1 LLRGKSS
8 DALPCP
14 HTPCPPLL
22 KKHMTVFALIFYPF
36 IGALIGW
43 VTNTIAI
50 WMLFHP
56 YQEKR
61 ILGIRIPFTPGL
73 IPARI
78 ERLAHEVSGAI
89 RDHFL
94 SGADVKDILKEM
106 ALGEVL
112 FAEIKKGMHR
122 SIVLSPL
129 TILLDHAYIQG
140 SVNKALERIIERLE
154 DEAVGGKIE
163 EFIRQ
168 RILREFNP
176 RKIEEVILKVS
187 KKELKYITYFGGIL
201 GGLIGMVQA
210 AVRFCA
216 C

>member
-1 LLRGKSS
+1 MKI
-8 DALPCP
+8 LPF
-14 HTPCPPLL
+14 L
-22 KKHMTVFALIFYPF
+22 FYPF

-56 YQEKR
+56 YEEKR
-61 ILGIRIPFTPGL
+61 VWRIKIPFTPGL

-78 ERLAHEVSGAI
+78 ERLAREVSGAI

-94 SGADVKDILKEM
+94 SGADVKDILKEL

-112 FAEIKKGMHR
+112 TTEIKRRMHR

-129 TILLDHAYIQG
+129 SGLLDHAYIQG
-140 SVNKALERIIERLE
+140 IVNKALERIIERLE
-154 DEAVGGKIE
+154 DEEIGGKIE
-163 EFIRQ
+163 AFIHE
-168 RILREFNP
+168 RIIKEFNP
-176 RKIEEVILKVS
+176 QKIKEVILKVS

-201 GGLIGMVQA
+201 GGIIGLMQA
-210 AVRFCA
+210 AVRF
-216 C
+216 

>member
-1 LLRGKSS
+1 MPYPLFYQKPMKVLALL
-8 DALPCP
+8 
-14 HTPCPPLL
+14 
-22 KKHMTVFALIFYPF
+22 FYPL

-56 YQEKR
+56 YEEKR
-61 ILGIRIPFTPGL
+61 IWRIKIPFTPGL

-78 ERLAHEVSGAI
+78 ERLAQEVSGAI

-112 FAEIKKGMHR
+112 TVELKRRMHR
-122 SIVLSPL
+122 SIVLSPF
-129 TILLDHAYIQG
+129 TILLDYAYIQG

-163 EFIRQ
+163 EFIHE
-168 RILREFNP
+168 RILKEFNP

-187 KKELKYITYFGGIL
+187 KKELKYITYLGGIL
-201 GGLIGMVQA
+201 GGIIGLVQV
-210 AVRFCA
+210 AVRF
-216 C
+216 

>member
-1 LLRGKSS
+1 MCSDGLRY
-8 DALPCP
+8 P
-14 HTPCPPLL
+14 HRPYPFLHAHLMKILPLL
-22 KKHMTVFALIFYPF
+22 FYPV

-56 YQEKR
+56 YEEKR
-61 ILGIRIPFTPGL
+61 ILRIKIPFTPGL

-78 ERLAHEVSGAI
+78 ERLAQEVSGAI

-94 SGADVKDILKEM
+94 SGADVKGILKEM
-106 ALGEVL
+106 ALGEIL
-112 FAEIKKGMHR
+112 TAEIKRRMHR
-122 SIVLSPL
+122 SIVLSPF
-129 TILLDHAYIQG
+129 TALLDHAYIQG

-163 EFIRQ
+163 AFIHE
-168 RILREFNP
+168 RIIKEFNP

-187 KKELKYITYFGGIL
+187 KKELKYITYLGGIL
-201 GGLIGMVQA
+201 GGIIGLMQV
-210 AVRFCA
+210 AVRF
-216 C
+216 

>member
-1 LLRGKSS
+1 MCSEVILYPHRLYLLLQAHLMKV
-8 DALPCP
+8 L
-14 HTPCPPLL
+14 TLL
-22 KKHMTVFALIFYPF
+22 FYPF

-56 YQEKR
+56 YEEKR
-61 ILGIRIPFTPGL
+61 IWGIKIPFTPGL

-78 ERLAHEVSGAI
+78 ERLAQEVSGAI

-94 SGADVKDILKEM
+94 SGADVKDILKEL

-112 FAEIKKGMHR
+112 TAEIKKRMHR
-122 SIVLSPL
+122 SIVLSPF
-129 TILLDHAYIQG
+129 TALLDHEYIQG
-140 SVNKALERIIERLE
+140 SVHKALERIIERLE

-163 EFIRQ
+163 SYIHE
-168 RILREFNP
+168 RILKEFNP
-176 RKIEEVILKVS
+176 RKVEEGILKVS

-201 GGLIGMVQA
+201 GGIIGLIQV
-210 AVRFCA
+210 AVRF
-216 C
+216 

>member
-1 LLRGKSS
+1 LLYAHLMKVL
-8 DALPCP
+8 AL
-14 HTPCPPLL
+14 L
-22 KKHMTVFALIFYPF
+22 FYPF

-56 YQEKR
+56 YEEKR
-61 ILGIRIPFTPGL
+61 IWRIKIPFTPGL

-78 ERLAHEVSGAI
+78 ERLAQEVSGAI

-94 SGADVKDILKEM
+94 SGADVKGILKEM
-106 ALGEVL
+106 GLGEIL
-112 FAEIKKGMHR
+112 TAEMKKRMHR

-129 TILLDHAYIQG
+129 AVLLDHAYIQG

-163 EFIRQ
+163 TFIHE
-168 RILREFNP
+168 RIIKEFNP
-176 RKIEEVILKVS
+176 RKVEEVILKVS

-201 GGLIGMVQA
+201 GALIGMIQA
-210 AVRFCA
+210 VLRF
-216 C
+216 

>member
-1 LLRGKSS
+1 MKV
-8 DALPCP
+8 LP
-14 HTPCPPLL
+14 
-22 KKHMTVFALIFYPF
+22 FIFYPF

-43 VTNTIAI
+43 ITNSIAI

-56 YQEKR
+56 YEEKHILR
-61 ILGIRIPFTPGL
+61 IKIPFTPGL

-78 ERLAHEVSGAI
+78 ERLAQEVSGAI

-106 ALGEVL
+106 TLEEVL
-112 FAEIKKGMHR
+112 FTEIKKRMHR

-129 TILLDHAYIQG
+129 TVLLDHAYIQG

-163 EFIRQ
+163 EFIHQ

-201 GGLIGMVQA
+201 GGIIGMVQVM
-210 AVRFCA
+210 VRF
-216 C
+216 

>member
-1 LLRGKSS
+1 
-8 DALPCP
+8 
-14 HTPCPPLL
+14 
-22 KKHMTVFALIFYPF
+22 MTFLTILFYPF

-61 ILGIRIPFTPGL
+61 IWRIKIPFTPGL
-73 IPARI
+73 IPTRI
-78 ERLAHEVSGAI
+78 ERLAQEVSGAI

-112 FAEIKKGMHR
+112 TAEIKKRMHR

-129 TILLDHAYIQG
+129 TNLLDHAYIQG
-140 SVNKALERIIERLE
+140 IVNKALERIIEWLE

-163 EFIRQ
+163 EFIHQ
-168 RILREFNP
+168 RIIREFNP
-176 RKIEEVILKVS
+176 QKTEAVLLKVA
-187 KKELKYITYFGGIL
+187 KKELRYITYFGGIL
-201 GGLIGMVQA
+201 GGIIGMVQV
-210 AVRFCA
+210 AVRF
-216 C
+216 